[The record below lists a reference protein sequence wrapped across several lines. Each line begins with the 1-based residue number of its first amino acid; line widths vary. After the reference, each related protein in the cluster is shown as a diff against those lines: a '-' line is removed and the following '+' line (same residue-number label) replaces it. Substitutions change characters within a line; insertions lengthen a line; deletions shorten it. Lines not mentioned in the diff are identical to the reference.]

1 MIFVKMQKNIWVREN
16 KMPKKSKKSKKRT
29 KPNVFVQSN
38 TNDTTK
44 EMPPAETPKVAVS
57 ETINKKITNDIKDV
71 NYFPSELKK
80 IGIIA
85 SAMVVVLGILTVI
98 LG

>member
-16 KMPKKSKKSKKRT
+16 KMPKKIKKSKKRT

-38 TNDTTK
+38 ANDTTK
-44 EMPPAETPKVAVS
+44 EIHPAETPKVAVS
-57 ETINKKITNDIKDV
+57 ETINKKITNDVKDV

-80 IGIIA
+80 MGIIA
-85 SAMVVVLGILTVI
+85 SAMVVVIGILTVI

>member
-1 MIFVKMQKNIWVREN
+1 
-16 KMPKKSKKSKKRT
+16 
-29 KPNVFVQSN
+29 
-38 TNDTTK
+38 
-44 EMPPAETPKVAVS
+44 MPPAETPKVAVS

-80 IGIIA
+80 MGIIA